1 MRMKKLFF
9 ALMAVAAITLTSCL
23 GKTETPGQGDQQVEA
38 PEEASDLVSALQSQL
53 DAGNGE
59 GFFALVTNIQEKA
72 ISFIKE
78 NPAKAQEYLGTAQQ
92 FLKDNAA
99 KIGELVGKITNSD
112 VAERAQELIKSVSEQ
127 PVSQLLGIVGA
138 ADQVQDAVGE
148 QVDEVTGAVEE
159 KVGEVTDKVN
169 EGYNSFDF
177 HIAYHALHN
186 FCAIDMSSFY
196 LDILKDRLYCEP
208 EKSELRRAAQTT
220 MYRVLSAIA
229 RLSAPIIS
237 FTAEEIWQF
246 MPHSSADDK
255 QSVFL
260 NQMPEKSGIEFTPE
274 FVDRWSFIYSTRE
287 AVNKVLEEKRNEKF
301 IGKSLEAEII
311 VHSSEADYNRYADI
325 ADHLSDILIV
335 SGVTVEKSEG
345 ETTFEVVKAKG
356 NKCERCWCYSITVGE
371 DSEHPTL
378 CKRCAAAIRF

>member
-127 PVSQLLGIVGA
+127 PVSQLLGIMGA

-148 QVDEVTGAVEE
+148 QVEEVTGTVEE

-169 EGYNSFDF
+169 EAKDAVGN
-177 HIAYHALHN
+177 
-186 FCAIDMSSFY
+186 
-196 LDILKDRLYCEP
+196 IL
-208 EKSELRRAAQTT
+208 
-220 MYRVLSAIA
+220 
-229 RLSAPIIS
+229 
-237 FTAEEIWQF
+237 
-246 MPHSSADDK
+246 
-255 QSVFL
+255 
-260 NQMPEKSGIEFTPE
+260 
-274 FVDRWSFIYSTRE
+274 
-287 AVNKVLEEKRNEKF
+287 
-301 IGKSLEAEII
+301 GK
-311 VHSSEADYNRYADI
+311 
-325 ADHLSDILIV
+325 
-335 SGVTVEKSEG
+335 
-345 ETTFEVVKAKG
+345 
-356 NKCERCWCYSITVGE
+356 
-371 DSEHPTL
+371 
-378 CKRCAAAIRF
+378 